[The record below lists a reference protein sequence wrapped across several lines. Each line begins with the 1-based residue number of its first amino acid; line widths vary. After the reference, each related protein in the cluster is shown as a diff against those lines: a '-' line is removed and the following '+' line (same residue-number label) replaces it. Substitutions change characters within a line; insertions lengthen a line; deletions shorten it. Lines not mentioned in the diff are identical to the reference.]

1 VPKINVYLP
10 GWLADAVREST
21 LPVSAICQRALSG
34 ALASDPG
41 GDRPRRRPVRDE
53 VEPLLTNRALEVLRH
68 CGQATVARLGADLA
82 MLSGIEAEGGNLA
95 LVVLG
100 SLGIGRD
107 RLRAALPDADGGGHD
122 LDALIEQAATAAA
135 GRGDGHD
142 VDGLIEQAATAAA
155 DLGSE
160 HIGCEHLLLALA
172 ADPTAPAA
180 RLLAGLG
187 AEPATLTRATRAAT
201 AAAAYARAAALDEVQ
216 ARLTTLDRQR

>member
-107 RLRAALPDADGGGHD
+107 RLRAALPDAG
-122 LDALIEQAATAAA
+122 
-135 GRGDGHD
+135 GDGHD

>member
-21 LPVSAICQRALSG
+21 LPVSAICQRALSE
-34 ALASDPG
+34 ALATDQS

-53 VEPLLTNRALEVLRH
+53 VDPLLTNRAREVLRH
-68 CGQATVARLGADLA
+68 CGPAAVARLGADLA

-95 LVVLG
+95 LVVLA

-107 RLRAALPDADGGGHD
+107 RLRAALP
-122 LDALIEQAATAAA
+122 ATAT
-135 GRGDGHD
+135 GGTDGDGND

-155 DLGSE
+155 DLGTE

-187 AEPATLTRATRAAT
+187 ADPATLTRASRAAT

-216 ARLTTLDRQR
+216 ARLTTLDRPR